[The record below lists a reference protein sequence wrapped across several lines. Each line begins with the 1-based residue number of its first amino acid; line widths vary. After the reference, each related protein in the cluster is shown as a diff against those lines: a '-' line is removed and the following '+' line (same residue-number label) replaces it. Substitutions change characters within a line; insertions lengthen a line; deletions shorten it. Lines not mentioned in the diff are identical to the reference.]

1 VLYLAIKNY
10 EHNLKT
16 NFVRMKK
23 LLAMGLFISIAATSV
38 VHAQQDPQYT
48 QYMYNQNVINPAYAG
63 TQDGMSITALY
74 RQQWS
79 GINGAPETITLSG
92 STSIGDRVG
101 VGLSVISDN
110 IGPIGETNAY
120 GDFSYRL
127 QVGKKTTLAL
137 GLKAGLTFFDVNLNT
152 VQTTVPGDPLFS
164 EELNETYINLGAGAF
179 LYGENWYTGFS
190 VPNMLNSTHLDENG
204 LEFGSETQ
212 HYFLT
217 GGYVFDIADNIK
229 LKPHVLVKGAFDSPV
244 SFDLNTNVLF
254 NNKFEVGVSYRL
266 EDSFSG
272 LIGMNITDNIK
283 VGYAYDRV
291 VSDISIVAPSSH
303 EVFLTFGLAFPR
315 KVMQSPRFF

>member
-1 VLYLAIKNY
+1 
-10 EHNLKT
+10 
-16 NFVRMKK
+16 MKK
-23 LLAMGLFISIAATSV
+23 LLAMGLFISVAATSI

-48 QYMYNQNVINPAYAG
+48 QYMYNQNIINPAYAG
-63 TQDGMSITALY
+63 TQDGVNITALY

-79 GINGAPETITLSG
+79 GITGAPETITLSG
-92 STSIGDRVG
+92 STPVGERIGL
-101 VGLSVISDN
+101 GLSIISDN
-110 IGPIGETNAY
+110 IGPVSETNAY
-120 GDFSYRL
+120 GDFSYKL
-127 QVGKKTTLAL
+127 QVGEKTTLAL

-152 VQTTVPGDPLFS
+152 VQTTQPGDPLFS
-164 EELNETYINLGAGAF
+164 EELNETYLNLGAGAF

-190 VPNMLNSTHLDENG
+190 VPNMLKSTHLDENG
-204 LEFGSETQ
+204 LTFGSETQ

-217 GGYVFDIADNIK
+217 GGYVFDVAENIK

-254 NNKFEVGVSYRL
+254 NNKFELGVSYRY

-283 VGYAYDRV
+283 VGYAYDRI
-291 VSDISIVAPSSH
+291 VSDISVVSDSSH

>member
-1 VLYLAIKNY
+1 
-10 EHNLKT
+10 
-16 NFVRMKK
+16 MKK
-23 LLAMGLFISIAATSV
+23 LLAMGLIISISATSV
-38 VHAQQDPQYT
+38 VRAQQDPQYT

-63 TQDGMSITALY
+63 TQDGTNITALY

-92 STSIGDRVG
+92 STSIGDRLG
-101 VGLSVISDN
+101 VGFSVISDN
-110 IGPIGETNAY
+110 VGPVSETNAY

-127 QVGKKTTLAL
+127 PVGEKTTLAL
-137 GLKAGLTFFDVNLNT
+137 GMKIGMTFHDVNLAT
-152 VQTTVPGDPLFS
+152 IRTTVPNDNVFS
-164 EELNETYINLGAGAF
+164 DQISENYFNVGAGAF
-179 LYGENWYTGFS
+179 LYGSNWYVGAS
-190 VPNMLNSTHLDENG
+190 VPNLLNAVHLDENENQSG
-204 LEFGSETQ
+204 ASLGSETQ

-217 GGYVFDIADNIK
+217 GGYVFDVADNIK
-229 LKPHVLVKGAFDSPV
+229 LKPNVLVKGAFDAPV

-254 NNKFEVGVSYRL
+254 NNKFEIGVSYRL

-291 VSDISIVAPSSH
+291 ISDISVVANSSH
-303 EVFLTFGLAFPR
+303 EVFITFGLAFPR

>member
-1 VLYLAIKNY
+1 
-10 EHNLKT
+10 
-16 NFVRMKK
+16 MKK